1 MKLMFFRRVRIE
13 KNILFWKSWDVF
25 HPFNMENIQPK
36 HQAAEVLKLNGTQT
50 SFSEGKHN
58 GRDKNIPPKGN
69 ILPGSVATSTHKN
82 IHESNNQEQLISL
95 PKAHRNKGDDN
106 KHHPAEK
113 YYQQRNTTSR
123 QTTTT
128 TSGCAQPGSTTTSNT
143 GSKTWWRAISQNK
156 WGQTTCCG
164 H

>member
-13 KNILFWKSWDVF
+13 KNILFWESWDVF

-82 IHESNNQEQLISL
+82 IHESNN
-95 PKAHRNKGDDN
+95 
-106 KHHPAEK
+106 
-113 YYQQRNTTSR
+113 
-123 QTTTT
+123 
-128 TSGCAQPGSTTTSNT
+128 
-143 GSKTWWRAISQNK
+143 
-156 WGQTTCCG
+156 
-164 H
+164 